1 MVIMTLFHCVYFVY
15 VDLGYATLS
24 EHCGS
29 LVMVV
34 FMVVCNWFIELG

>member
-1 MVIMTLFHCVYFVY
+1 MVIMIMTLFHYVYYVY
-15 VDLGYATLS
+15 LGYTMLS

>member
-1 MVIMTLFHCVYFVY
+1 MVIMTLFHYVYLY
-15 VDLGYATLS
+15 LGYTMLT

>member
-1 MVIMTLFHCVYFVY
+1 MVLMTLFHYVYYVY
-15 VDLGYATLS
+15 VYLGYTILS

-34 FMVVCNWFIELG
+34 FMVVCSCFIELG

>member
-1 MVIMTLFHCVYFVY
+1 MVIITLFYYVYYVY
-15 VDLGYATLS
+15 EYLGYTTLS